1 VRKLSHMVNYRKILV
16 AYDGSA
22 TARNALA
29 VASHL
34 AKEDK
39 SWIKVL
45 TVLPAYAGDLELV
58 GVSKIKETIE
68 GPGRKLLTEA
78 QEIADQEDVHIL
90 TNMAQGEPYD
100 KIVHVADDENCDLI
114 VMGRRGTH
122 QLEREFMGSVT
133 ARVIGYTTKDVL
145 VVPDGTKLTR
155 KNILLATDGSPSCES
170 AVERAIDIAKDR
182 SADLTA
188 MSVVYT
194 NDEYIALAPGVVEEL
209 VAKAKEKLA
218 LIEQK
223 GKEAGVTIKTLVKEG
238 EAYEQITSL
247 AQKSNIDLIVM
258 GSHGKMGLQRL
269 LMGSVTERT
278 IGYATCPVLVVH

>member
-1 VRKLSHMVNYRKILV
+1 MANYRKILV

-45 TVLPAYAGDLELV
+45 TVLPDYKGDLELV
-58 GVSKIKETIE
+58 GISNIKETIE
-68 GPGRKLLTEA
+68 GPGRKLLDEA
-78 QEIADQEDVHIL
+78 KEIADHEDVHIL
-90 TNMAQGEPYD
+90 TNMTQGEPYD

-122 QLEREFMGSVT
+122 HLERDFMGSVT
-133 ARVIGYTTKDVL
+133 ARDIGYTKKDVL
-145 VVPDGTKLTR
+145 VVPVESKLTR
-155 KNILLATDGSPSCES
+155 KNILLATDGSLCCET
-170 AVERAIDIAKDR
+170 AVERAIELAKEQ
-182 SADLTA
+182 SATLLA
-188 MSVVYT
+188 VSVVYT
-194 NDEYIALAPGVVEEL
+194 NDEYLALAPGIIS
-209 VAKAKEKLA
+209 KAKEKLA
-218 LIEQK
+218 TIVQK
-223 GKEAGVTIKTLVKEG
+223 GKEAGVDVNVVVKEG
-238 EAYEQITSL
+238 EAYEAINAL
-247 AQKSNIDLIVM
+247 AQKNNVDLIVM
-258 GSHGKMGLQRL
+258 GSHGRKRLQSL